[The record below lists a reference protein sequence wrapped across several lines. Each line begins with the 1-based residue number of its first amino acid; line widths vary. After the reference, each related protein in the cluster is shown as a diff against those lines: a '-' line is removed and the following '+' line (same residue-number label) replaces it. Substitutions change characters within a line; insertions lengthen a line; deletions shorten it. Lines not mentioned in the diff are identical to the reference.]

1 LCIFFVVRIDI
12 LQKFKQEKHRKFW
25 LGFCLFFSI
34 LLLTL
39 LSELTPIKF
48 WTWWARAAI
57 QINETV
63 KVGASS
69 AVVTYN
75 YLFQQDV
82 SVDSDGIV
90 HVVFFDKNH
99 IICGSDGTG
108 HAMRDNNGVWT
119 GDCVGTGSSSSEFG
133 VGSTFL
139 NLNGQQTIYAS
150 YGSAVVANRYVY
162 VYKKRKTSLQKW
174 SDVSWSSVAVFT
186 MPSSYPPGGV
196 RMAVTPDG
204 RLAVI
209 YSVGGVGYIKY
220 DSNGDGVLN
229 GSNSFWI
236 TSAFMT
242 GLELKYKPGSNT
254 IFGMVAGDYQN
265 AYDPVVYYEFN
276 IANNTWTVSQ
286 ALGENGVDPGLDYN
300 ASNYPVVSYANG
312 TKPRLAVF
320 NGSTWSYSD
329 IYTSGLYGTGVAI
342 GNNTTSTIWGGG
354 YRIMTNGSWEA
365 KQTPSYALGVYTLA
379 SDKYNNYLYA
389 VGNNGANTI
398 NFLTDDPNTAPTFA
412 SLSVT
417 SSKDG
422 TGYITVN
429 GVADDPE
436 NDEVKLKVEYKSGTC
451 AAYSGTATTTLS
463 STVLATYGAANIT
476 VSNSDSNAY
485 QLQNVT
491 TTPGANTVTTTW
503 TSKTNSTTADGTF
516 CVFVTPHDGAKMGT
530 TVSTTVVLD
539 NVNPT
544 APGAL
549 TTSTVSTSTAIL
561 TYGAA
566 SVDTNFSRYR
576 IYYSTSSPVSESGT
590 EHSDVNLTSRT
601 FNGAATTTLTGL
613 SPNTTYYVNI
623 WAYDTYSNQVSSTEL
638 TFATAVFNQEPTL
651 TEINPAQSGT
661 SAVIVTTTIADPNS
675 DATNIYIQY
684 TTNSINWVSTTLSGV
699 TASEGSPV
707 YSTPGQITGIAA
719 TTSVNLIIYWNIA
732 TDLPNTDSSAIYLR
746 LTPNDGSLDGT
757 TVTSSAFIVDTQSPT
772 VPGNLSVNTTSISS
786 VILNFAAT
794 STDSHFSQYKIFYKA
809 GASGVT
815 ESDLP
820 FTSSSDANL
829 GVATFND
836 ATTTT
841 ISDLA
846 TSTQYVVNLWAYDVY
861 GNKSNAVTELA
872 FYTLAAT
879 SSAPTVTASSTSA
892 YQVIINPV
900 NDTAS
905 TNYYI
910 CKTIDAGV
918 SCDTNGYVQADGTL
932 GASAVWQSYATWGG
946 ASGITV
952 TGFAANTPTVFITK
966 ARNGSNI
973 ETGFSPASTA
983 AYTFTDQV
991 ADVVLADASVTNT
1004 LQIQL
1009 SWTDVGQTGLKIEQ
1023 DNACD
1028 DTYVTIYDN
1037 ISGFPASPLVTSTN
1051 ITPNVCYQFR
1061 FSSYN
1066 AAGVVN
1072 TVSRPVSNQITSP
1085 PAQPQNLSV
1094 SSATTDSITWNW
1106 DAVTDAVNYFLYDN
1120 LTGSLI
1126 DTIVGALE
1134 YLQSSLS
1141 SNTSYSVFLRANNT
1155 NGTGIA
1161 SDVATGYTNAS
1172 APTNVQASSKTQTS
1186 IRWSWDYINQTAFWA
1201 QNKSNPAENSGW
1213 ITDTTTLFWD
1223 QTGLTA
1229 NTTTTVQVKAKDVLD
1244 VETGFTEAV
1253 AYTLQ
1258 NNIDSLSFSS
1268 IASDSITV
1276 TANGTFFNQ
1285 NVGSSHF
1292 HFDNGSGQSIDDG
1305 TTWANSGLEPN
1316 TQYTFTATPYNGNN
1330 EASSS
1335 TVGAKYTLANTPGQ
1349 IVSTVVTDSNSLSLA
1364 LSANSNPASTNVL
1377 LYSPTT
1383 DQYVDKTAKTLTGT
1397 ISSFDTLT
1405 NWTNTVV
1412 VTGLATNTAYQFQAV
1427 AKNGDDILTATST
1440 ASVAVYTRTSI
1451 PAGVAAT
1458 VDGTTQ
1464 ITLNW
1469 TGDGTEY
1476 YAENVTAGTNSGWVS
1491 GVTWVSDSLTANTQ
1505 YIFRVKARNVSS
1517 VETDWSE
1524 AVLATTDGGTPDVV
1538 TTGGGGGPGLD
1549 GTIQINQ
1556 GMLSTTNTVV
1566 NILLT
1571 SLYAKYYD
1579 LAETTYEPV
1588 FGTFGPCNVAEM
1600 RTSFSIM
1607 ANPTFTISTSTG
1619 WKGIC
1624 VKYKD
1629 EGGSTIEK
1637 FARIEYKPLQTCSS
1651 YPPDFLNYYD
1661 IDGRE
1666 LKLDGSDTLRLISNF
1681 SGYSRVK
1688 SVWGA
1693 CPFERQNP
1701 LYVSDQPFTS
1711 TSTGKQMVSYYFP
1724 ANADLTPLNGAFPT
1738 DILHNWI
1745 KTALGIIPSKVYFR
1759 QAYVTGG
1766 VVTYGNEISFDLKI
1780 ITLKEFCDSTNP
1792 DLYSPDSNFYSFFY
1806 PALLYSKS
1814 CSNSLDTDKDGVP
1827 DGVDNCPTTLNP
1839 DQLDTNNNGVGD
1851 VCDRSMLDMDGDGVA
1866 DDIDNCIATPNTD
1879 QKNLDNDTYGDACD
1893 ICALDPLNDIDL
1905 DGICGNVDNCKNQ
1918 KNRDQEDVDKDGVGD
1933 VCDNCANISNADQK
1947 DLNKNGVGD
1956 ACEDSDKDGKDD
1968 SKDNCPLISNSNQ
1981 TDSDNDSVGDVCD
1994 NCPNKSNKDQ
2004 KDTDKDKVGDA
2015 CDNCLNIPNANQ
2027 LDTNKNG
2034 VGDMCELLPDQD
2046 QDGIP
2051 DTKDNCVNIK
2061 NTDQKDSDNDG
2072 AGDVCD
2078 ICSRD
2083 RLNDFD
2089 KDGVCGDVDNCPNT
2103 PNPDQTPSSR
2113 SSVLGAA
2120 CDHIVDTDGDNIPD
2134 QVDNC
2139 PLIPNPL
2146 QQDTDLDKIGDVC
2159 DACPIDAYNRCKIIV
2174 VSSTTPPGA
2183 TSTPF
2188 VEQITN
2194 IVSTTI
2200 RVVAVMSEQI
2210 TEKFNIATL
2219 FIEDVVSKYSE
2230 EVKAIIDNPQVEKIT
2245 KTYVA
2250 PAIVIAGAANISV
2263 GLQLADVLA
2272 VLRSLFLQPLLFF
2285 RLRKKKK
2292 WGIVYDSFTKQAL
2305 TLATIRVMD
2314 AVSGKIVRTQVTDS
2328 LGRYLLILDPGTY
2341 KIVVEK
2347 SGYSDFSEHLRGQ
2360 EEDSK
2365 YLNLYHGQAVT
2376 VTEKQNIIYNI
2387 PVDPVAGEESFM
2399 VLLKQRAL
2407 IAFKYTLS
2415 FAGLIISGVS
2425 LIITPTALVFGFF
2438 FAQLLFFGITRKF
2451 AFAPMPIKIGQVLDA
2466 DISTPIGQA
2475 IVRVFDATY
2484 NKLVNTTLSNTKG
2497 QYAVLVGPSK
2507 YYVTYEKPGFNKLQT
2522 DILNYSSEKTKGEG
2536 GIISLDQKLK
2546 RAD

>member
-1 LCIFFVVRIDI
+1 M
-12 LQKFKQEKHRKFW
+12 
-25 LGFCLFFSI
+25 
-34 LLLTL
+34 
-39 LSELTPIKF
+39 KF
-48 WTWWARAAI
+48 WTGVARAAI

-63 KVGASS
+63 KVGALS
-69 AVVTYN
+69 AVVYDTTT
-75 YLFQQDV
+75 FMHDV
-82 SVDSDGIV
+82 TVDSDGIV
-90 HVVFFDKNH
+90 HVFFFDKNH
-99 IICGSDGTG
+99 IICASDGTG
-108 HAMRDNNGVWT
+108 HAMRDHTGVWT
-119 GDCVGTGSSSSEFG
+119 GDCVASPSYTRYDFG
-133 VGSTFL
+133 IGAAFI
-139 NLNGQQTIYAS
+139 NLNGRQTLYAS
-150 YGSAVVANRYVY
+150 GGRAIVANRYVD
-162 VYKKRKTSLQKW
+162 VYSKTKTSLQKW
-174 SDVSWSSVAVFT
+174 SDVSWGGLATFT
-186 MPSSYPPGGV
+186 MPDTYTPGGV
-196 RMAVTPDG
+196 RMALTPDG
-204 RLAVI
+204 RLVLI
-209 YSVGGVGYIKY
+209 YKTSDILYIRY
-220 DSNGDGVLN
+220 DQDGN
-229 GSNSFWI
+229 GS
-236 TSAFMT
+236 
-242 GLELKYKPGSNT
+242 LEKSSTRNNVYGTDLWKTDLEIKYKPGSNT
-254 IFGMVAGDYQN
+254 IFGISISR
-265 AYDPVVYYEFN
+265 YDSDATVQYYEFN
-276 IANNTWTVSQ
+276 IANDTWTTSES
-286 ALGENGVDPGLDYN
+286 LSENGRGAGFDFN
-300 ASNYPVVSYANG
+300 ASNRPVVSYSNG
-312 TKPRLAVF
+312 TKPRLAAF
-320 NGSTWSYSD
+320 NGTTWSYSD
-329 IYTSGLYGTGVAI
+329 IHTAGLYSTAVVI

-354 YRIMTNGSWEA
+354 YRIMTNGVWEA
-365 KQTPSYALGVYTLA
+365 VQSQSFALGAKTLS

-398 NFLTDDPNTAPTFA
+398 NFLTDDPNTAPTLA

-422 TGYITVN
+422 TGYVTVS
-429 GVADDPE
+429 GIVDDPE
-436 NDEVKLKVEYKSGTC
+436 NDAVKLKVEYKSGTC
-451 AAYSGTATTTLS
+451 AAYSSTATTTLS
-463 STVLATYGAANIT
+463 STVSATYGAGDIT
-476 VSNSDSNAY
+476 VSNNDSNAY
-485 QLQNVT
+485 QLQSVT

-530 TVSTTVVLD
+530 TASTTVVLD

-561 TYGAA
+561 AYGSV
-566 SVDTNFSRYR
+566 SVDTNFSYYK

-590 EHSDVNLTSRT
+590 EHSDANLASRT
-601 FNGAATTTLTGL
+601 FNSAATTTLTGL
-613 SPNTTYYVNI
+613 LPNTTYYVNI
-623 WAYDTYSNQVSSTEL
+623 WAYDTYSNQASSTAL
-638 TFATAVFNQEPTL
+638 TFTTAVFNQAPTL
-651 TEINPAQSGT
+651 TEISPVQSGA

-675 DATNIYIQY
+675 DTTNIYIQY
-684 TTNSINWVSTTLSGV
+684 TTNSIDWVSTTLSGV
-699 TASEGSPV
+699 TASEGTPT

-719 TTSVNLIIYWNIA
+719 TSSVNLIIYWNIT

-746 LTPNDGSLDGT
+746 LTPNDGSLSGT
-757 TVTSSAFIVDTQSPT
+757 TVSSSAFIVDTQSPT

-786 VILNFAAT
+786 VILNFSAT
-794 STDSHFSQYKIFYKA
+794 STDTHFSQYKIFYKA

-829 GVATFND
+829 GAATLND
-836 ATTTT
+836 AVTTT
-841 ISDLA
+841 ISGLA
-846 TSTQYVVNLWAYDVY
+846 TSTQYVLNLWAYDAY
-861 GNKSNAVTELA
+861 GNKSNAVTELT
-872 FYTLAAT
+872 FYTLAAAPL
-879 SSAPTVTASSTSA
+879 APTVTASSTSA

-900 NDTAS
+900 NDTVS

-932 GASAVWQSYATWGG
+932 GASAIWQSYTTWGG

-952 TGFAANTPTVFITK
+952 TGFVANTSTVFITK
-966 ARNGSNI
+966 ARNGSNE
-973 ETGFSPASTA
+973 ETDFSPASTA

-991 ADVVLADASVTNT
+991 TSVVLADASVTNT

-1023 DNACD
+1023 DDGCN
-1028 DTYVTIYDN
+1028 DTYATIYDN
-1037 ISGFPASPLVTSTN
+1037 TSGFPTSPLVTSTN
-1051 ITPNVCYQFR
+1051 ITANVCYQYR

-1066 AAGVVN
+1066 AAGVIN
-1072 TVSRPVSNQITSP
+1072 TVSRPVSNQITTP

-1094 SSATTDSITWNW
+1094 SSATADSITWSW
-1106 DAVTDAVNYFLYDN
+1106 DAVTNAINYFLYDN
-1120 LTGSLI
+1120 LTGNLI

-1134 YLQSSLS
+1134 YLQGSLS
-1141 SNTSYSVFLRANNT
+1141 SNTSYSVFLRANNA

-1172 APTNVQASSKTQTS
+1172 APTNVRAGSKTQTS
-1186 IRWSWDYINQTAFWA
+1186 IHWSWDYVNQTAFWA

-1244 VETGFTEAV
+1244 VETGFTEATE
-1253 AYTLQ
+1253 YTLQ

-1268 IASDSITV
+1268 IANDSITV
-1276 TANGTFFNQ
+1276 TANGTFINQ
-1285 NVGSSHF
+1285 NIGSSHF
-1292 HFDNGSGQSIDDG
+1292 HFDNGAGQSIDDG
-1305 TTWANSGLEPN
+1305 TTWINSGLQPN

-1330 EASSS
+1330 EPSSS
-1335 TVGAKYTLANTPGQ
+1335 TVGNKYTLANAPGQ
-1349 IVSTVVTDSNSLSLA
+1349 IVSTVVTGSNSLSLA
-1364 LSANSNPASTNVL
+1364 LSANSNPVGTNVL

-1383 DQYVDKTAKTLTGT
+1383 GQYVDKTAKTLTGT
-1397 ISSFDTLT
+1397 NSSFDTLA

-1427 AKNGDDILTATST
+1427 AKNGDDVLTATST
-1440 ASVAVYTRTSI
+1440 ASTAVYTRTSV
-1451 PAGVAAT
+1451 PASVAAT

-1476 YAENVTAGTNSGWVS
+1476 YAENVTASTNSGWVS
-1491 GVTWVSDSLTANTQ
+1491 GITWASTGLTANTQ
-1505 YIFRVKARNVSS
+1505 YIFRVKAKNVSG
-1517 VETDWSE
+1517 VETEWSG
-1524 AVLATTDGGTPDVV
+1524 AVSATTQGGNTDVPSSGGTPA
-1538 TTGGGGGPGLD
+1538 LD
-1549 GTIQINQ
+1549 GSIQVNQ
-1556 GMLSTTNTVV
+1556 GALSTTNTVV
-1566 NILLT
+1566 SILLT
-1571 SLYAKYYD
+1571 SLEAKYYD

-1588 FGTFGPCNVAEM
+1588 FGTFGQCNIPEM
-1600 RTSFSIM
+1600 RSSFSIM

-1629 EGGSTIEK
+1629 AGGSTIEK
-1637 FARIEYKPLQTCSS
+1637 FARIEYKPIQTCAN

-1666 LKLDGSDTLRLISNF
+1666 LKMDGTDTLRLISNF

-1724 ANADLTPLNGAFPT
+1724 ANTDLTPINGAFPT

-1745 KTALGIIPSKVYFR
+1745 KTALGVIPSKVYFR

-1766 VVTYGNEISFDLKI
+1766 EVIYGNEISFNLKI
-1780 ITLKEFCDSTNP
+1780 ITLKEFCDSTNIN
-1792 DLYSPDSNFYSFFY
+1792 LYSPDSNFYSFFY
-1806 PALLYSKS
+1806 PSLLYSKS
-1814 CSNSLDTDKDGVP
+1814 CSNSLDSDKDGVP
-1827 DGVDNCPTTLNP
+1827 DVVDNCPTAPNP

-1851 VCDRSMLDMDGDGVA
+1851 VCDRSMLDMDGDSIS

-1879 QKNLDNDTYGDACD
+1879 QKNSDNDTYGDVCD
-1893 ICALDPLNDIDL
+1893 TCALDPLNDIDS
-1905 DGICGNVDNCKNQ
+1905 DGICGNIDNCKNQ
-1918 KNRDQEDVDKDGVGD
+1918 KNYDQKDTDKDGVGD
-1933 VCDNCANISNADQK
+1933 VCDNCSNISNADQK
-1947 DLNKNGVGD
+1947 DANKNGVGD
-1956 ACEDSDKDGKDD
+1956 VCEDSDKDGKNDD
-1968 SKDNCPLISNSNQ
+1968 SDNCPLISNSNQ
-1981 TDSDNDSVGDVCD
+1981 TDSDTDGIGDVCD
-1994 NCPNKSNKDQ
+1994 NCSNKFNKDQ
-2004 KDTDKDKVGDA
+2004 KDTDKDGIGDV
-2015 CDNCLNIPNANQ
+2015 CDNCINISNTNQ

-2034 VGDMCELLPDQD
+2034 VGDVCELAPDQD
-2046 QDGIP
+2046 QDGVL
-2051 DTKDNCVNIK
+2051 DTKDNCVSIK
-2061 NTDQKDSDNDG
+2061 NTNQKDSDVDG

-2078 ICSRD
+2078 VCPND
-2083 RLNDFD
+2083 KLNDFD
-2089 KDGVCGDVDNCPNT
+2089 KDGICGNLDNCPNT
-2103 PNPDQTPSSR
+2103 PNADQLPSSR
-2113 SSVLGAA
+2113 NPVLGSA

-2139 PLIPNPL
+2139 PLNPNPL
-2146 QQDTDLDKIGDVC
+2146 QQDTDLDRVGDVC
-2159 DACPIDAYNRCKIIV
+2159 DKCPIDAYNKCNVIII
-2174 VSSTTPPGA
+2174 TTTTTPGA
-2183 TSTPF
+2183 TSTVF
-2188 VEQITN
+2188 VEQITD

-2200 RVVAVMSEQI
+2200 RAVVVVSEQI
-2210 TEKFNIATL
+2210 AEKFNVATL
-2219 FIEDVVSKYSE
+2219 FIEDVVNKYSK
-2230 EVKAIIDNPQVEKIT
+2230 EVKAIIDNPQIEKIT

-2250 PAIVIAGAANISV
+2250 PAIIIAGAANVSV
-2263 GLQLADVLA
+2263 GLQLADILA

-2292 WGIVYDSFTKQAL
+2292 WGVVYDSFTKQPL

-2314 AVSGKIVRTQVTDS
+2314 AASGKIVRTQVTDS
-2328 LGRYLLILDPGTY
+2328 LGRYLLILDPGSY

-2360 EEDSK
+2360 EEDTR
-2365 YLNLYHGQAVT
+2365 YLNLYHGQTVN

-2387 PVDPVAGEESFM
+2387 PVDPVAGKESFAA
-2399 VLLKQRAL
+2399 LLKQRGL
-2407 IAFKYTLS
+2407 NAFKYTLS
-2415 FAGLIISGVS
+2415 FAGLVISGVS
-2425 LIITPTALVFGFF
+2425 LIITPTALVSGFF

-2451 AFAPMPIKIGQVLDA
+2451 AFAPMPVKIGQVLDA

-2546 RAD
+2546 KAN